1 MQGPPHVKLLIWYI
15 IFLVDQEIQMQAM
28 AQNTSTEV
36 GQNMPETLAD
46 DIAMNV
52 EDDMIMGQDLPDALL
67 DEEDENDNDVGEE
80 EEEDDHANEGKRHIL
95 ALYRKSFQTSN
106 YQHNLCD
113 FICVGGAYM
122 DRDPFVP
129 NHPAAFILFILI
141 VLFYG
146 RYVSDHALEMM
157 MFAFNMVLKILGI
170 PYTFPSRVQPLKSW
184 IKRQSDVHGGMREYV
199 MCSTCS
205 SIYPYQ
211 TQEEKERMQRHT
223 HCVFKDTL
231 QTSHKC
237 RTPLFQSLDV
247 TIASESTASRKKYIP
262 VKRFYF
268 NSVIHTLKS
277 FFRRRLFASMLEET
291 FERNVSGFG
300 RPANY
305 TCDVQ
310 HGSVY
315 QEFKLNDNEDTIPFT
330 KEDPFNLLLL
340 LNMDHFQP
348 HQYSSYSVGG
358 VWLSIL
364 NLSHEERLL
373 RKNTILS
380 SILPGPREVSLYI
393 LH

>member
-1 MQGPPHVKLLIWYI
+1 MEREYAILSNEAI
-15 IFLVDQEIQMQAM
+15 DQILDE
-28 AQNTSTEV
+28 
-36 GQNMPETLAD
+36 
-46 DIAMNV
+46 
-52 EDDMIMGQDLPDALL
+52 DALL

-80 EEEDDHANEGKRHIL
+80 EEEDDHANE
-95 ALYRKSFQTSN
+95 
-106 YQHNLCD
+106 
-113 FICVGGAYM
+113 GGAYM

-141 VLFYG
+141 VLFYK

-157 MFAFNMVLKILGI
+157 IAFNMVLKILGI

-184 IKRQSDVHGGMREYV
+184 IKRQSDVHGGMREYI

-237 RTPLFQSLDV
+237 RTPPFQSLDV

-305 TCDVQ
+305 TGDVQ

-315 QEFKLNDNEDTIPFT
+315 QEFKLNDSIHKGGSLQSAAVAKHGSFSAT
-330 KEDPFNLLLL
+330 
-340 LNMDHFQP
+340 
-348 HQYSSYSVGG
+348 SV
-358 VWLSIL
+358 
-364 NLSHEERLL
+364 
-373 RKNTILS
+373 
-380 SILPGPREVSLYI
+380 
-393 LH
+393 